1 MNKSS
6 FEQNGGS
13 YRTVG
18 NYRIP
23 NIALPA
29 KASKPLS
36 VWGLKRKDYLMKHK
50 RVQFNIMLM
59 NGTLWTHLAEV
70 DEQAADMFSR
80 LVERMKVNEGIT
92 EHLKAENQM
101 EWVARMNN
109 IKVRATETIN
119 SEFIYTQNEAGSPFR
134 RASFI
139 VSFIYIYAYQV
150 SHRLE
155 SRLYTSHQQ
164 SFDIASIN
172 RHYPRQIYEQYQKS
186 FRFVSKD
193 SL

>member
-29 KASKPLS
+29 EARKPIG
-36 VWGLKRKDYLMKHK
+36 VWGLKRKDYLMRHK

-70 DEQAADMFSR
+70 DKQASDMFSQIA
-80 LVERMKVNEGIT
+80 EQMKVSEGIT
-92 EHLKAENQM
+92 EQLKEQNQI

-109 IKVRATETIN
+109 IEARVREIVNTEL
-119 SEFIYTQNEAGSPFR
+119 IYN
-134 RASFI
+134 
-139 VSFIYIYAYQV
+139 
-150 SHRLE
+150 
-155 SRLYTSHQQ
+155 
-164 SFDIASIN
+164 
-172 RHYPRQIYEQYQKS
+172 
-186 FRFVSKD
+186 
-193 SL
+193 